1 MMCDKMKQNKLL
13 YASTNENGDGFYLY
27 LVPKEKRRY
36 HDLYL
41 LKICG
46 SIKKNKI
53 DLYFLEREALELAV
67 VLLKGILN
75 KKEMRK

>member
-1 MMCDKMKQNKLL
+1 MKRNKLL
-13 YASTNENGDGFYLY
+13 YASINENGDGFYLY

-41 LKICG
+41 LKIRG
-46 SIKKNKI
+46 SLKKNKI

-67 VLLKGILN
+67 VLLKGVLN
-75 KKEMRK
+75 KKEMKNDVP

>member
-1 MMCDKMKQNKLL
+1 MKRNKLL
-13 YASTNENGDGFYLY
+13 YASTNEKGDGFYLY
-27 LVPKEKRRY
+27 LVSKEKRRY

-41 LKICG
+41 LKIRG

-53 DLYFLEREALELAV
+53 DLYFLEREALEMAV

-75 KKEMRK
+75 KKEMKK

>member
-1 MMCDKMKQNKLL
+1 MKRSKLL
-13 YASTNENGDGFYLY
+13 YASTNESGDGFYLY

-41 LKICG
+41 LKIHG

-75 KKEMRK
+75 RKEMKK